1 MEKSILEV
9 IHETAKGLNKAG
21 LMDTTTFDE
30 FETICCKQV
39 PTYKPEQ
46 IKKIRMR
53 NKLSQ
58 KIFAN
63 YLNLSPSTIDRWET
77 GKTKPRNTSLKLLHL
92 VERKGIGILS

>member
-1 MEKSILEV
+1 MDKSILEV
-9 IHETAKGLNKAG
+9 VHETAKGLNKAG
-21 LMDTTTFDE
+21 LMNTTTLHE

-46 IKKIRMR
+46 IKRIRMK

-63 YLNLSPSTIDRWET
+63 YLNLSPTTIDKWET
-77 GKTKPRNTSLKLLHL
+77 GKSKPRNTSLKLLHL
-92 VERKGIGILS
+92 VERKGISILS